1 MFIMEFEYK
10 GVDAA
15 GKSVNGSLDAVDRKQ
30 VIKKLR
36 LQKIKPI
43 EIKVSKGKGRGKLQ
57 AKVDKAD
64 VKEQLDTPGTKAS
77 SGSVMGRFQKGE
89 KLALPFFTKLLQL
102 HKSGMPLGDAVS
114 LMSQRMSSAALTEL
128 AAQLY
133 KDLSEGRTLATA
145 MRQVPDVFDPTLG
158 HLIEAGEATGNLAPI
173 LENIIENLEQRA
185 ELKKKVMSAMA
196 YPMLI
201 GMVALGV
208 VALFLFFLLPR
219 IRTMMESMDGELNMI
234 AKLMIWVSE
243 FSLQEGPFV
252 FAGLLAA
259 VIAYFQWRKTEKG
272 RIITD
277 RWILK
282 VPMLSSIYY
291 NADICRITNIMGI
304 LLGNGVNT
312 TESLR
317 LAENT
322 VQNRSLLARFQAA
335 RTLINDGAPFSAS
348 FKRFALFSDMD
359 IDILNIGENTG
370 SVVAS
375 FKELYRT
382 HAIELESKLKLST
395 NLLAGGALFFTF
407 VMVFLL
413 TLGIVTSILD
423 LSKTMM
429 AQ

>member
-1 MFIMEFEYK
+1 MPVFEYK
-10 GVDAA
+10 GVDKA
-15 GKSVNGSLDAVDRKQ
+15 GKSISGTVDAVDRKQ

-36 LQKIKPI
+36 LQHIKPVQ
-43 EIKVSKGKGRGKLQ
+43 IKTGKGKRP
-57 AKVDKAD
+57 AKVDRVG
-64 VKEQLDTPGTKAS
+64 VKEKVESPAKS
-77 SGSVMGRFQKGE
+77 SSESFMSRFQQGE

-102 HKSGMPLGDAVS
+102 HNSGMPLGDAVN
-114 LMSQRMSSAALTEL
+114 LMSQRMSSTALKEL
-128 AAQLY
+128 SAQLY
-133 KDLSEGRTLATA
+133 KDLSEGRTLATS
-145 MRQVPDVFDPTLG
+145 MRQVPSVFDPTMG

-185 ELKKKVMSAMA
+185 ELRKKIAAAMA

-219 IRTMMESMDGELNMI
+219 IQTMMESLDGELNIAARIMI
-234 AKLMIWVSE
+234 G
-243 FSLQEGPFV
+243 FSDFSVKEGPFV
-252 FAGLLAA
+252 FAGLIALL
-259 VIAYFQWRKTEKG
+259 IAYIQWRKTEKG
-272 RIITD
+272 RIISD

-282 VPMLSSIYY
+282 VPMISSIYY

-348 FKRFALFSDMD
+348 FKRFAIFSDMD

-370 SVVAS
+370 SVVAA

-382 HAIELESKLKLST
+382 HSIELESKLKFST
-395 NLLAGGALFFTF
+395 NLLAGGALAFAF
-407 VMVFLL
+407 VMVFVL
-413 TLGIVTSILD
+413 TLGIVTSILQ
-423 LSKTMM
+423 LSETMM
-429 AQ
+429 GG